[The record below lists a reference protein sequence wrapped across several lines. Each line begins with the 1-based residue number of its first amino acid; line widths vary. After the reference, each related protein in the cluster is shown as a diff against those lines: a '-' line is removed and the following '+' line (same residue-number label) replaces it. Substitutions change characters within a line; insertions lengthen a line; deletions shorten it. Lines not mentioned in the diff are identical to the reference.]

1 MKGYRYIPGVSTL
14 KLEADLCNGCKMCEA
29 VCPHA
34 VLAVEAGKAQVVDLD
49 ACMECG
55 ACALNCQM
63 GALSVRPGVG
73 CASAVIASWFRRKDA
88 SSTAC
93 CS

>member
-14 KLEADLCNGCKMCEA
+14 KLNADLCNGCKMCEN

-34 VLAVEAGKAQVVDLD
+34 VLAVEAGKARIVDVD

-55 ACALNCQM
+55 ACALNCPM

-88 SSTAC
+88 PSAC
-93 CS
+93 CT